1 MSLDYDEKRSFKRL
15 DVDCDIELTVP
26 ATGEKLVATCRDLSG
41 GGVLFI
47 SSKAFMADDELEM
60 LMEGNMGRPPLRAR
74 LRVIRSDAEGDSYRV
89 ATHIEQLL
97 A

>member
-1 MSLDYDEKRSFKRL
+1 MSRDYDEKRSYRRL
-15 DVDCDIELTVP
+15 DVSCDIELTVP

-47 SSKAFMADDELEM
+47 SDKAFMADDELEM
-60 LMEGNMGRPPLRAR
+60 LLEGNMGRPPLHAR
-74 LRVIRSDAEGDSYRV
+74 LRVIRCDPEGDSYRV

-97 A
+97 S